1 MITLQFLPYS
11 EIESLS
17 SQQRISKLLNLVKN
31 DKVVLLQGR
40 LKAEEEANLIQ
51 QTMELISETFK
62 GIELCT
68 IYPEENN
75 LQFMKKVRR
84 GMTKMLLGQRE
95 GITIIG
101 PANVVKE
108 IKKDPNKIEL
118 YMYSGIGSTRK
129 KKKTTKRRR
138 KR

>member
-11 EIESLS
+11 EIESLN
-17 SQQRISKLLNLVKN
+17 SQQRINKLLELVKS

-40 LKAEEEANLIQ
+40 LKPEEEANLIQ
-51 QTMELISETFK
+51 QTMELIAEDFK

-68 IYPEENN
+68 IYPEERN
-75 LQFMKKVRR
+75 LQFIKKLRR

-95 GITIIG
+95 GITILG
-101 PANVVKE
+101 PANVVKD

-118 YMYSGIGSTRK
+118 YMHSGVNLT
-129 KKKTTKRRR
+129 KKKTVKRR
-138 KR
+138 KK

>member
-17 SQQRISKLLNLVKN
+17 SQQRITKLLNLVKSN
-31 DKVVLLQGR
+31 KVVLLQGR
-40 LKAEEEANLIQ
+40 LKTEEEASLIQ

-75 LQFMKKVRR
+75 LQFMKKLKR
-84 GMTKMLLGQRE
+84 GMTKVLLGQRE

-118 YMYSGIGSTRK
+118 YMYSGVGSTRK
-129 KKKTTKRRR
+129 KKTKRRR
-138 KR
+138 KK